1 MAQTTI
7 TDFGASDADQEPSQ
21 DTSVDPTD
29 FHREIPEDEF
39 THIGNGIM
47 NRECVAADVAP
58 SAISLLA
65 GKQLLDSELGF
76 HPDDQ
81 YREDQYSIEEEPDAV
96 QYALANQHEN
106 HPTWE

>member
-1 MAQTTI
+1 
-7 TDFGASDADQEPSQ
+7 
-21 DTSVDPTD
+21 
-29 FHREIPEDEF
+29 
-39 THIGNGIM
+39 
-47 NRECVAADVAP
+47 
-58 SAISLLA
+58 
-65 GKQLLDSELGF
+65 LDSELGF